1 MFCNRLESTPASSVS
16 SVGRTDWPGE
26 SWLDAIS
33 NDWERC
39 NCRAV
44 STQWRHTYFGV
55 RDIPPVPVLH
65 LYICQSTSLLIP
77 YTTFTN
83 QPAYSPACT
92 DLYNLGHNISA
103 FGSTSAYSKTS
114 TSTPLFTKRFIHVS
128 HASEI
133 CRILESLFIDR
144 VGRFWVVAKIC
155 ETFTCLSRQWRQRRF
170 LEHEY
175 IVNSSR
181 AR

>member
-1 MFCNRLESTPASSVS
+1 M
-16 SVGRTDWPGE
+16 
-26 SWLDAIS
+26 IS
-33 NDWERC
+33 HPIHHFH
-39 NCRAV
+39 
-44 STQWRHTYFGV
+44 Q
-55 RDIPPVPVLH
+55 P
-65 LYICQSTSLLIP
+65 
-77 YTTFTN
+77 TT
-83 QPAYSPACT
+83 AYSPACT
-92 DLYNLGHNISA
+92 ALYNMGHNISA
-103 FGSTSAYSKTS
+103 FGSTSGYSITG
-114 TSTPLFTKRFIHVS
+114 TSTPLLTKRFIHVS

-181 AR
+181 DGRPDRGQAGRDEDLSSHYCKVQSSRSFDISPGHDLTSYLSSKAQKMTRIFQ